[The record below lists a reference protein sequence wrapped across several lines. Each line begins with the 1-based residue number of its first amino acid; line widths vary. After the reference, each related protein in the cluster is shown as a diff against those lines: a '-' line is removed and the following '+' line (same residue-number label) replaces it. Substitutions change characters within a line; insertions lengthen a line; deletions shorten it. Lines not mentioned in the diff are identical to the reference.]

1 MIVFQEYK
9 NNSTT
14 PIEAKYVFPLDDM
27 AAGVCL
33 VKKFFVFVMSTV
45 WNVSL
50 LISAEAS
57 YRGGKEGGRWLESS
71 EGGSPGDEGSISS
84 AQYSQCSLFVLPP

>member
-33 VKKFFVFVMSTV
+33 VKLFFLVFVISTV
-45 WNVSL
+45 WNISP
-50 LISAEAS
+50 LISTEVP
-57 YRGGKEGGRWLESS
+57 YGGGEVTME
-71 EGGSPGDEGSISS
+71 
-84 AQYSQCSLFVLPP
+84 

>member
-45 WNVSL
+45 
-50 LISAEAS
+50 
-57 YRGGKEGGRWLESS
+57 
-71 EGGSPGDEGSISS
+71 
-84 AQYSQCSLFVLPP
+84 

>member
-1 MIVFQEYK
+1 MEFIFYPQVIVFQEYK

-33 VKKFFVFVMSTV
+33 VNKFFVFVMSRV
-45 WNVSL
+45 
-50 LISAEAS
+50 
-57 YRGGKEGGRWLESS
+57 
-71 EGGSPGDEGSISS
+71 
-84 AQYSQCSLFVLPP
+84 